1 MSHEPLGT
9 KYCPKCVIIKEKQI
23 QLKVWEKNL
32 ESREQELEDEIE
44 FIRKNKI
51 Y

>member
-1 MSHEPLGT
+1 MNHEALGT
-9 KYCPKCVIIKEKQI
+9 EYCPNCAILKEKLK
-23 QLKVWEKNL
+23 QLEIWENNL
-32 ESREQELEDEIE
+32 TKRESELDTEME

>member
-1 MSHEPLGT
+1 MSHELLGT
-9 KYCPKCVIIKEKQI
+9 KYCPNCAILKEKQI
-23 QLKVWEKNL
+23 QLEQWEKNL
-32 ESREQELEDEIE
+32 EAREQELETEIE